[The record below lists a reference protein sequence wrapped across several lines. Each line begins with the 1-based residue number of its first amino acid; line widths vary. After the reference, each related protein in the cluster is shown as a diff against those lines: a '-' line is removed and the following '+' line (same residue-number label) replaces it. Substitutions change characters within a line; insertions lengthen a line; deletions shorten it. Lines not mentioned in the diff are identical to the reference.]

1 MKKLFR
7 ILMAVFKFV
16 YHTIVKP
23 KLCEA
28 IPCGHGKN
36 PHYRLDPATDT
47 VIQDGEDNIQDMIDA
62 CESSVNINNVLKR
75 YSQSGDPSLV
85 RQRSEM
91 FGDFSVMP
99 GSFEE
104 SILTIHK
111 MRDNFNNLTPEIKNK
126 YGITDFKSFLTACN
140 QEIIKAK
147 SVNRTY
153 ASTVVKKE
161 EGNNA

>member
-7 ILMAVFKFV
+7 ILMEVFKFI
-16 YHTIVKP
+16 YHTVVKP
-23 KLCEA
+23 GIRKP

-47 VIQDGEDNIQDMIDA
+47 VIQDGEDDIQAMIDA
-62 CESSVNINNVLKR
+62 CEPSVNINNVLKR
-75 YSQSGDPSLV
+75 FSQSGDPSLI

-91 FGDFSVMP
+91 FGDFTAVP

-104 SILTIHK
+104 SILTISK
-111 MRDNFNNLTPEIKNK
+111 MRANFDNLSPDLKAK
-126 YGITDFKSFLTACN
+126 YGITDFSSFLTACN
-140 QEIIKAK
+140 LEINK
-147 SVNRTY
+147 SQ
-153 ASTVVKKE
+153 TVQNANDVKKE

>member
-7 ILMAVFKFV
+7 ILMEVFKFL

-23 KLCEA
+23 NACRP

-47 VIQDGEDNIQDMIDA
+47 VIQDGEDDLQSMIDA
-62 CESSVNINNVLKR
+62 CEPSVNVNNVLKR
-75 YSQSGDPSLV
+75 YSQSGDPTLV

-104 SILTIHK
+104 SILTINK
-111 MRDNFNNLTPEIKNK
+111 MRANFDNLTPEIKSK
-126 YGITDFKSFLTACN
+126 YGITDFGSFLTACN
-140 QEIIKAK
+140 LEINKAQ
-147 SVNRTY
+147 SVN
-153 ASTVVKKE
+153 SNPVKKE
-161 EGNNA
+161 EGTNA